1 MNRLKSLVLAVSLCA
16 LSFFQSYAGDIK
28 TSNDLL
34 NEIAGAADKQV
45 VIVNFYASWCPPCRE
60 EIKDLIRVREQF
72 STNDLR
78 IIAVNVDD
86 DVNTMLVFNK
96 KAGINYETYHD
107 FQGNISS
114 FFNFQSIP
122 FNIIYSKAGK
132 AIYAKSGAI
141 PLQRL
146 IELIEYGST
155 K

>member
-1 MNRLKSLVLAVSLCA
+1 MNRLKSLFLAVILCA

-34 NEIAGAADKQV
+34 NEIASSSNKQV
-45 VIVNFYASWCPPCRE
+45 VIVNFYASWCSPCRE
-60 EIKDLIRVREQF
+60 EIKDLIKVHEQF
-72 STNDLR
+72 SANDLR
-78 IIAVNVDD
+78 IIAVNLDD
-86 DVNTMLVFNK
+86 EASTMQAFNK
-96 KAGINYETYHD
+96 KAGINYETWHD

-122 FNIIYSKAGK
+122 FNIVYSKAGK
-132 AIYAKSGAI
+132 AIYAKPGAI

-146 IELIEYGST
+146 TDLIEYGLT

>member
-1 MNRLKSLVLAVSLCA
+1 MNRLKSLFLAVILCA

-34 NEIAGAADKQV
+34 NEIASSSNKQV

-60 EIKDLIRVREQF
+60 EIKDLIKVREQF
-72 STNDLR
+72 SANDLR
-78 IIAVNVDD
+78 IIAVNLDD
-86 DVNTMLVFNK
+86 EASTMQAFNK
-96 KAGINYETYHD
+96 KAGINYETWHD

-122 FNIIYSKAGK
+122 FNIVYSKAGK
-132 AIYAKSGAI
+132 AIYAKPGAI

-146 IELIEYGST
+146 TDLIEYGLT

>member
-1 MNRLKSLVLAVSLCA
+1 MNRLKVLFPAVILCA

-34 NEIAGAADKQV
+34 NEIADSSGKQV

-60 EIKDLIRVREQF
+60 EIKDLINVREEF
-72 STNDLR
+72 SSNDLR
-78 IIAVNVDD
+78 IIAVNLDD
-86 DVNTMLVFNK
+86 DVNTMQAFNK

-132 AIYAKSGAI
+132 AIYANPGAI

-146 IELIEYGST
+146 TELIKYGLT

>member
-1 MNRLKSLVLAVSLCA
+1 MNRLKSLFLAVILCA

-34 NEIAGAADKQV
+34 NEIASSSNKQV

-60 EIKDLIRVREQF
+60 EIKDLIKVREQF
-72 STNDLR
+72 SANDLR
-78 IIAVNVDD
+78 IIAVNLDD
-86 DVNTMLVFNK
+86 EASTMQTFNK
-96 KAGINYETYHD
+96 KAGINYETWHD

-132 AIYAKSGAI
+132 AIYAKPGAI

-146 IELIEYGST
+146 TDLIEYGLT

>member
-1 MNRLKSLVLAVSLCA
+1 MNRLKSLFLAVILCA

-34 NEIAGAADKQV
+34 NEIASSSNKQV

-60 EIKDLIRVREQF
+60 EIKDLIKVREQF
-72 STNDLR
+72 SANDLR
-78 IIAVNVDD
+78 IIAVNLDD
-86 DVNTMLVFNK
+86 EASTMQAFNK
-96 KAGINYETYHD
+96 KAGINYETWHD

-132 AIYAKSGAI
+132 AIYAKPGAI

-146 IELIEYGST
+146 TDLIEYGLT

>member
-60 EIKDLIRVREQF
+60 EIKDLIRVRGQF

>member
-1 MNRLKSLVLAVSLCA
+1 MNRLKSLFLAVILCA

-34 NEIAGAADKQV
+34 NEIASSSNKQV
-45 VIVNFYASWCPPCRE
+45 VIVNFYASWCSPCRE
-60 EIKDLIRVREQF
+60 EIKDLIKVREQF
-72 STNDLR
+72 SANDLR
-78 IIAVNVDD
+78 IIAVNLDD
-86 DVNTMLVFNK
+86 EASTMQAFNK
-96 KAGINYETYHD
+96 KAGINYETWHD

-122 FNIIYSKAGK
+122 FNIVYSKAGK
-132 AIYAKSGAI
+132 AIYAKPGAI

-146 IELIEYGST
+146 TDLIEYGLT